1 MPSAAFESVMRTMV
15 FHEMPL
21 LSVSEERRMGSI
33 SSDVAKNTASMVP
46 TVMEPVENSVAAAPE
61 MPHCGTM
68 PSSPP
73 RAGPARR
80 E

>member
-1 MPSAAFESVMRTMV
+1 MPTAALERTMSAMA
-15 FHEMPL
+15 FHVIPE
-21 LSVSEERRMGSI
+21 LSVSEERKMGSI

>member
-1 MPSAAFESVMRTMV
+1 MRTMV

-21 LSVSEERRMGSI
+21 LSVSEERKMGSI

-68 PSSPP
+68 PSRPP
-73 RAGPARR
+73 SAGPARR